1 MARTFGRGA
10 VGRVDQ
16 MYAAEV
22 RGRLIELYLFQQAL
36 PDCIRD
42 DELRLVKD
50 DQGLTILATHWPAAS
65 RWGLGTLVHS
75 AGLEPASTREVP
87 LCPRLSY
94 ER

>member
-65 RWGLGTLVHS
+65 RWGLWDFGALGRARTCIYPR
-75 AGLEPASTREVP
+75 GPA
-87 LCPRLSY
+87 LS
-94 ER
+94 